1 MSVIFAAAEL
11 IGTVAFAVSGA
22 LTAIQKR
29 MDILGV
35 VVLSIV
41 TAMGG
46 GALCDVLMGC
56 TPPRM
61 FYRWQYI
68 LSAAGAAAALFLFF
82 KYQRRGS
89 QCLRVYI
96 QPVFVFCD
104 ALGLGIFSVT
114 GTDMGIASGYGEHL
128 VLCVCLGTLTGVGGG
143 ILRDIMCADIPAILC
158 RNIYAA
164 AALLGSSIFYLLV
177 CVGAS
182 RTGAGCAA
190 VFCTVAL
197 RLLAWHCHWN
207 LPRAAKDQPSSPE
220 QRKEETAVGR
230 ET

>member
-68 LSAAGAAAALFLFF
+68 LSAAG
-82 KYQRRGS
+82 RRRCSCSSNISVVAPSASGCISS
-89 QCLRVYI
+89 QSSC
-96 QPVFVFCD
+96 
-104 ALGLGIFSVT
+104 SVT
-114 GTDMGIASGYGEHL
+114 PLDWGFFPLPALIWGSPPAMENIWFYASVWGL
-128 VLCVCLGTLTGVGGG
+128 
-143 ILRDIMCADIPAILC
+143 
-158 RNIYAA
+158 
-164 AALLGSSIFYLLV
+164 
-177 CVGAS
+177 
-182 RTGAGCAA
+182 
-190 VFCTVAL
+190 
-197 RLLAWHCHWN
+197 
-207 LPRAAKDQPSSPE
+207 
-220 QRKEETAVGR
+220 
-230 ET
+230 

>member
-1 MSVIFAAAEL
+1 MHR
-11 IGTVAFAVSGA
+11 GWGYVSHFCGCRADWYCGICGFRCADRHSEADGYTGSGRFKYCDGHGRRCA
-22 LTAIQKR
+22 LR
-29 MDILGV
+29 CSDGL
-35 VVLSIV
+35 
-41 TAMGG
+41 
-46 GALCDVLMGC
+46 
-56 TPPRM
+56 
-61 FYRWQYI
+61 Y
-68 LSAAGAAAALFLFF
+68 AAGAAAALFLFF